1 LTAPHRLCGSR
12 DEATVRVP
20 HGPLYA
26 APLQI
31 CQLSKCRWQIE
42 LFFKWIRRHLRIKA
56 FSGTSVD
63 AENTQV
69 WIAIFVYVLM
79 AMMKKDL
86 PLDRSLAAIL
96 QIPSITRFER
106 LPMSQVVTAFPGQD
120 STDDPGNQSP
130 AFDP

>member
-1 LTAPHRLCGSR
+1 MPHHLCRSR

-31 CQLSKCRWQIE
+31 GQRSRCRWQIE
-42 LFFKWIRRHLRIKA
+42 LFFKWIRQHLRIKA

-63 AENTQV
+63 AEKTQV

-79 AMMKKDL
+79 AMMKQDL
-86 PLDRSLAAIL
+86 QLDRSLTAIL
-96 QIPSITRFER
+96 QMLSITLFEWVEI
-106 LPMSQVVTAFPGQD
+106 SQVVTAFPGQD
-120 STDDPGNQSP
+120 SMDDPGNQSP